1 MELSNV
7 SRVFN
12 SAIEQIGKVVVGQME
27 LVEGVLVALFSEG
40 SVLIEGPPG
49 LGKTLLVNVL
59 SKTVNCD
66 FNRVQ
71 FTPDLMP
78 SDLTGHSIYDMKE
91 QQFRFNKG
99 PVFTNILLT
108 DEINRSPPKT
118 QASLLEV
125 MQERQ
130 VTVDGTT
137 HVLDRPFL
145 VIATQ
150 NPIEH
155 EGTYPLPEA
164 QVDRFMFKLLV
175 DYPSTAVDVI
185 GPGAAPPHDPGQDKR
200 QPGDRSEV
208 ADTAQQHRRGAGQQ
222 RRGDRFE
229 VPFEGLQRDSVQHV
243 VAADRDD
250 SDVGPRRQDD
260 RHLIAQNVGGSGT
273 PDGDAVDRR
282 VEAPSEMR
290 ADPPHPDLIRV
301 FESRPRTARIAEYG
315 DPERREIR
323 RAEYSRGVGSFEPR
337 QIAKSRVEDL
347 TGQTE
352 EGSGSDPEACVHDAF
367 HRFHASAVPG

>member
-7 SRVFN
+7 SRIFD

-27 LVEGVLVALFSEG
+27 LVEGVLIALFSEG

-59 SKTVNCD
+59 SRTVSCD

-71 FTPDLMP
+71 VTPDLMP

-91 QQFRFNKG
+91 QNFRFNRG
-99 PVFTNILLT
+99 PVFTNILLG

-125 MQERQ
+125 MQEHQ
-130 VTVDGTT
+130 VTVDGVT
-137 HVLDRPFL
+137 HSLDRPFL

-175 DYPSTAVDVI
+175 DYPS
-185 GPGAAPPHDPGQDKR
+185 
-200 QPGDRSEV
+200 V
-208 ADTAQQHRRGAGQQ
+208 ADEVDILRHYTAGRDPRYLDDFGIETVLQAE
-222 RRGDRFE
+222 E
-229 VPFEGLQRDSVQHV
+229 VIQIQDAVKQVIVEEKILTYIVNIVSASRSWGSVT
-243 VAADRDD
+243 
-250 SDVGPRRQDD
+250 VGPSPRAGVNL
-260 RHLIAQNVGGSGT
+260 LIAARTMAACRGRDFVT
-273 PDGDAVDRR
+273 PDDIKELAPWVLRHRLRLRPEAEIEGSTPDETIRQIMDS
-282 VEAPSEMR
+282 VEAPRS
-290 ADPPHPDLIRV
+290 
-301 FESRPRTARIAEYG
+301 
-315 DPERREIR
+315 
-323 RAEYSRGVGSFEPR
+323 
-337 QIAKSRVEDL
+337 
-347 TGQTE
+347 
-352 EGSGSDPEACVHDAF
+352 
-367 HRFHASAVPG
+367 